1 MCSETLAESLIASM
15 QPGLVQSGAFTFL
28 WQGWS
33 NEDKQDVLSHCL
45 VSPSSWENT
54 KTQNTQSKDYSEI
67 PLESFRIALGDR
79 K

>member
-1 MCSETLAESLIASM
+1 ML
-15 QPGLVQSGAFTFL
+15 QPEQVEQTSPILSNDHQR
-28 WQGWS
+28 QGWS